1 MYWAW
6 KNLKNVDVIGL
17 CHYRRYF
24 DFHKQCKWPYPIT
37 SFTTSQFKL
46 LDFSIPQSVVDRIL
60 KGGIVVP
67 RSVIYPIPL
76 FYDYASC
83 HIGSDMRIIQQI
95 IEEKGDAKFI
105 NAFEDVMFRNN
116 KLIHYNMFIMK
127 WDDFNNYCNW
137 LFPIL
142 KEAEKRIDIS
152 HYNVIQKRIWGY
164 MAERLMNVWLY
175 AEKKNLLFYPVIW
188 INNNSSNME
197 TRIKYLCRTL
207 RYNLINKLAT
217 LQLTFKQSDMI
228 LELLFC
234 LVLVLYLKWIFISMM
249 YICEALNVFYI
260 HHKTNVLCKMMAVPY
275 HVIEYML
282 RYGGSRFVMFNIA
295 EIPSVHFRRLLYKGL
310 GAQIEKNV
318 IMHFRTEIRGTY
330 KLKIGEGTIIGDNA
344 LLDARS
350 GLYIGK
356 NVNLSS
362 NVSI

>member
-1 MYWAW
+1 MNVKILVCCHKLDIWASDSPYVPIHVGKELHPELDLKIQEDNAGDSISNKNDSYCELTGMYWAW

-188 INNNSSNME
+188 INNNLS
-197 TRIKYLCRTL
+197 
-207 RYNLINKLAT
+207 LIH
-217 LQLTFKQSDMI
+217 I
-228 LELLFC
+228 
-234 LVLVLYLKWIFISMM
+234 
-249 YICEALNVFYI
+249 
-260 HHKTNVLCKMMAVPY
+260 
-275 HVIEYML
+275 
-282 RYGGSRFVMFNIA
+282 
-295 EIPSVHFRRLLYKGL
+295 
-310 GAQIEKNV
+310 
-318 IMHFRTEIRGTY
+318 
-330 KLKIGEGTIIGDNA
+330 
-344 LLDARS
+344 
-350 GLYIGK
+350 
-356 NVNLSS
+356 
-362 NVSI
+362 

>member
-1 MYWAW
+1 
-6 KNLKNVDVIGL
+6 
-17 CHYRRYF
+17 
-24 DFHKQCKWPYPIT
+24 
-37 SFTTSQFKL
+37 
-46 LDFSIPQSVVDRIL
+46 
-60 KGGIVVP
+60 
-67 RSVIYPIPL
+67 
-76 FYDYASC
+76 
-83 HIGSDMRIIQQI
+83 MRIIQQI

-217 LQLTFKQSDMI
+217 LQLTFKN
-228 LELLFC
+228 
-234 LVLVLYLKWIFISMM
+234 K
-249 YICEALNVFYI
+249 
-260 HHKTNVLCKMMAVPY
+260 
-275 HVIEYML
+275 VI
-282 RYGGSRFVMFNIA
+282 
-295 EIPSVHFRRLLYKGL
+295 
-310 GAQIEKNV
+310 
-318 IMHFRTEIRGTY
+318 
-330 KLKIGEGTIIGDNA
+330 
-344 LLDARS
+344 
-350 GLYIGK
+350 
-356 NVNLSS
+356 
-362 NVSI
+362 

>member
-1 MYWAW
+1 MNVKILVCCHKLDIWASDSPYVPIHVGKELHPELDLKIQEDNAGDSISNKNDSYCELTGMYWAW
-6 KNLKNVDVIGL
+6 KYLKNVDVIGL

-217 LQLTFKQSDMI
+217 LQLTFKT
-228 LELLFC
+228 
-234 LVLVLYLKWIFISMM
+234 K
-249 YICEALNVFYI
+249 
-260 HHKTNVLCKMMAVPY
+260 
-275 HVIEYML
+275 
-282 RYGGSRFVMFNIA
+282 
-295 EIPSVHFRRLLYKGL
+295 
-310 GAQIEKNV
+310 
-318 IMHFRTEIRGTY
+318 
-330 KLKIGEGTIIGDNA
+330 
-344 LLDARS
+344 
-350 GLYIGK
+350 
-356 NVNLSS
+356 
-362 NVSI
+362 

>member
-164 MAERLMNVWLY
+164 MAERLMNVWL
-175 AEKKNLLFYPVIW
+175 
-188 INNNSSNME
+188 
-197 TRIKYLCRTL
+197 
-207 RYNLINKLAT
+207 
-217 LQLTFKQSDMI
+217 
-228 LELLFC
+228 
-234 LVLVLYLKWIFISMM
+234 
-249 YICEALNVFYI
+249 
-260 HHKTNVLCKMMAVPY
+260 
-275 HVIEYML
+275 
-282 RYGGSRFVMFNIA
+282 
-295 EIPSVHFRRLLYKGL
+295 
-310 GAQIEKNV
+310 
-318 IMHFRTEIRGTY
+318 
-330 KLKIGEGTIIGDNA
+330 
-344 LLDARS
+344 
-350 GLYIGK
+350 
-356 NVNLSS
+356 
-362 NVSI
+362 